1 MPYQDVTIQCSD
13 CSSDFVFTA
22 GEQEFFEQK
31 GLVNV
36 PKRCPECRSA
46 RKKSRNSRR
55 GERRLYD
62 VTCSE
67 CGQAAQVPFK
77 PSNEK
82 PVYCKPCFEQMQTT
96 V

>member
-1 MPYQDVTIQCSD
+1 MPYQDVTVQCAD
-13 CSSDFVFTA
+13 CNAYFVFTA

-36 PKRCPECRSA
+36 PKRCPECRNA

-55 GERRLYD
+55 PERTMHD
-62 VTCSE
+62 VVCSQ
-67 CGQAAQVPFK
+67 CGQAAQVPFE

-82 PVYCKPCFEQMQTT
+82 PVYCKPCFEQMKAT